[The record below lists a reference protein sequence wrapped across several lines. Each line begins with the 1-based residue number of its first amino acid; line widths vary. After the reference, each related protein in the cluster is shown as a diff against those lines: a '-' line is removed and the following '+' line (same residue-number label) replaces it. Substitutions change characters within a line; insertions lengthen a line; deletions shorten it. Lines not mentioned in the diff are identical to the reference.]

1 MARGRGPDPPE
12 GTIETIKNHTDM
24 KTFTFA
30 ILSILLLATGIV
42 LTHYLL
48 FAWSFAADVLAFVC
62 LGIFAWQCD
71 RQSAERRG

>member
-1 MARGRGPDPPE
+1 
-12 GTIETIKNHTDM
+12 M

-30 ILSILLLATGIV
+30 ILSILLLIAGIV

-48 FAWSFAADVLAFVC
+48 FAWSFAADVLAFVS

-71 RQSAERRG
+71 RQSEQGKG